1 MNILDLLNIKRD
13 SSVPI
18 ANQLCDQIRWLIST
32 AELIEGEHLPPIRSA
47 AEALGIHMH
56 TVRSTYHLLE
66 QRGLVSTRPGK
77 GTVVLPY
84 LPFTHQAIEPNRGSH
99 LIGLLIPNLTPFY
112 AEFLNGAE
120 QAAKEEHCFIIVMK
134 IGENQKLAEKYLDL
148 LIAKNTDG
156 VINASLGFSHE
167 FQKKLD
173 DGEII
178 LPFPIVYADVP
189 NLSHSAVQLDSAGAA
204 YQGAVHLLEHG
215 HSSIGLINAPQ
226 EWPLGNEIYKGFQE
240 GLRARS
246 GESSQLFIRTV
257 TDFSIE
263 AGYQAGMILINS
275 VLKPTAVF
283 AVSDSLAIGAMRAFK
298 ERGLQV
304 PEDMAVVGYND
315 VEIASLVEPALT
327 SVSAPAYELGTQS
340 MGMLLQLISSRQKI
354 CEKKLLPTKLVIRR
368 SCGCSSNGFVQW
380 TQT

>member
-1 MNILDLLNIKRD
+1 MNILDVLHIIRD

-32 AELIEGEHLPPIRSA
+32 GELKSGERLPPIRSA
-47 AEALGIHMH
+47 ANAMGIHMH
-56 TVRSTYHLLE
+56 TVRSSYHLLE
-66 QRGLVSTRPGK
+66 HRGLVSTRPGK

-84 LPFTHQAIEPNRGSH
+84 IPFTHQAVEPNRGSH

-120 QAAKEEHCFIIVMK
+120 QAAKEEHCLIMVMK
-134 IGENQKLAEKYLDL
+134 IGENPNLAEKYLDL

-156 VINASLGFSHE
+156 VINASLGFTHE

-189 NLSHSAVQLDSAGAA
+189 GLSHSAVQLDSAGAA
-204 YQGAVHLLEHG
+204 YQAAVHLLEHG
-215 HSSIGLINAPQ
+215 HNSIGLINAPQ

-240 GLRARS
+240 GLRAR
-246 GESSQLFIRTV
+246 GGGAGQLFIRTV

-263 AGYQAGMILINS
+263 AGYQAGLMLVYS
-275 VLKPTAVF
+275 ALKPTAVF
-283 AVSDSLAIGAMRAFK
+283 AVSDTLAIGAMRAFK
-298 ERGLQV
+298 DRGLQV
-304 PEDMAVVGYND
+304 PEDMAVVGYNNM
-315 VEIASLVEPALT
+315 EIASLVEPPLT

-340 MGMLLQLISSRQKI
+340 MGMLLQLIRTGQKKT
-354 CEKKLLPTKLVIRR
+354 ESMTLSGKLVIRE
-368 SCGCSSNGFVQW
+368 SCGCELSRR
-380 TQT
+380 